1 MVLPLGALTILLSA
15 FTLSSLPPWP
25 LNEETKSKLDRQ
37 LQLIS
42 AERWK
47 PQQEW
52 LCRLILVDIIG
63 FLVMTSSLICL
74 ILALQW
80 GGSTYPWKST
90 VIIGLFIGFGAIIA
104 LFIFWEHKVA
114 WSIFSPQ
121 ALKNRTVVGASLLA
135 GFTLICNL
143 FLAIWLPVLY
153 EAARG
158 VSSLKAGL
166 RIIAFLLAV
175 VVSQAV
181 EGFIMSYTKRYWHWG
196 FVSPAFLAIGGG
208 LLYKV
213 NIDSCSSRLIGYQII
228 YGLGVGLTQNV
239 AFLSVQADNP
249 PDAAP
254 PAIAILSFVQLFGS
268 VCSPVIGNAVLSGS
282 LRKYLPLYDVPSDTA
297 AAVERSVQAIWDL
310 DGDLRT
316 SVIKAYLRSLNNVYI
331 AVCPFLS

>member
-1 MVLPLGALTILLSA
+1 VETAA
-15 FTLSSLPPWP
+15 RVALPPHPGGYNWILGHDFEP
-25 LNEETKSKLDRQ
+25 NLLDT
-37 LQLIS
+37 
-42 AERWK
+42 
-47 PQQEW
+47 
-52 LCRLILVDIIG
+52 C
-63 FLVMTSSLICL
+63 T
-74 ILALQW
+74 QW

-282 LRKYLPLYDVPSDTA
+282 LRKYLPRMTSPLTRPPLSSA
-297 AAVERSVQAIWDL
+297 LSRQSGIWMVICEHRL
-310 DGDLRT
+310 SKLISGLSTMFT
-316 SVIKAYLRSLNNVYI
+316 SL
-331 AVCPFLS
+331 